1 MEIVVPE
8 PFHGA
13 NEYDEESGE
22 SDSSSDG
29 PNESDVIIVVFLSF
43 NI

>member
-13 NEYDEESGE
+13 NEYDDDSGE
-22 SDSSSDG
+22 SDSSSDI
-29 PNESDVIIVVFLSF
+29 PHESDVIIVFFSL
-43 NI
+43 